1 MTQRAS
7 LRGRGDDVEKG
18 GGGEEE
24 EEEEEATT
32 TIQMTKRQLAMASLA
47 VTMQTTT
54 GATGMLREGKEAKA
68 DEILSNFWEQI
79 DLPLDPGVILL
90 DVAFTDEDAKHG

>member
-18 GGGEEE
+18 GGGE

-79 DLPLDPGVILL
+79 DLP
-90 DVAFTDEDAKHG
+90 